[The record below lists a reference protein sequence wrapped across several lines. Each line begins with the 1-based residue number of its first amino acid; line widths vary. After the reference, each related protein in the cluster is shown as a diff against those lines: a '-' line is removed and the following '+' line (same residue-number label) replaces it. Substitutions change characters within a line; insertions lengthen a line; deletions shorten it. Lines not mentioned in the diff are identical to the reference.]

1 MIIQGEFFQII
12 PINDYS
18 LQFDL
23 KLLYEIK
30 GKNPRKEYKDAGY
43 GLTLEAA
50 VKKCIQYAISKKYE
64 VLSLKEYVDEFKKMQ
79 KEFEH
84 QLQGDT
90 VRVSVPVK
98 QVAKQTT

>member
-1 MIIQGEFFQII
+1 MIIQGEFFQIT
-12 PINDYS
+12 PVNEHS

-43 GLTLEAA
+43 GLTLDAA
-50 VKKCIQYAISKKYE
+50 IRKCIQYAISKKYE

-84 QLQGDT
+84 QLQGDP

>member
-1 MIIQGEFFQII
+1 MKKILILATNNEHKLIEVRQIL
-12 PINDYS
+12 PSN
-18 LQFDL
+18 F
-23 KLLYEIK
+23 
-30 GKNPRKEYKDAGY
+30 
-43 GLTLEAA
+43 
-50 VKKCIQYAISKKYE
+50 E

-84 QLQGDT
+84 QLQGDP